1 MPNPTNSNRT
11 IPSHTLHIRH
21 SNSLFI
27 SHPYLPR
34 RKLRLNYP
42 IYTCKW
48 SLHIFHLSIYT
59 QRMGIILRL
68 LRIHRNMKYWNYP
81 PICNYSHGIHRLR
94 LTMKTNIFLKS
105 NCHHKLTFSNFL
117 HWNKCS

>member
-1 MPNPTNSNRT
+1 MMKLRIPTGCMPNPTNSNRT

-68 LRIHRNMKYWNYP
+68 LLFDIPTYVVH
-81 PICNYSHGIHRLR
+81 
-94 LTMKTNIFLKS
+94 
-105 NCHHKLTFSNFL
+105 
-117 HWNKCS
+117 